1 MGSDEDGG
9 EETYS
14 NSGENEYAI
23 QFWKKCFFC
32 LRLEIKTEDN
42 CRGKGDRPPL
52 AVKVEV
58 SDLCEAMWL
67 HGYLVCSISWEHPL
81 SDDSKAVAWRLSRT
95 GALCSEWFQN
105 GQMKQGCGHTGL
117 QASLL
122 YQICQLCIQCPREA
136 AQQIL
141 LLQSPSH
148 WEKLSA
154 VLLQSGLSFL
164 KLFCIFCHS
173 KIS

>member
-9 EETYS
+9 EEMYS
-14 NSGENEYAI
+14 NSGENEHAI

-67 HGYLVCSISWEHPL
+67 HGYLVCSIS
-81 SDDSKAVAWRLSRT
+81 
-95 GALCSEWFQN
+95 
-105 GQMKQGCGHTGL
+105 
-117 QASLL
+117 
-122 YQICQLCIQCPREA
+122 
-136 AQQIL
+136 
-141 LLQSPSH
+141 
-148 WEKLSA
+148 
-154 VLLQSGLSFL
+154 
-164 KLFCIFCHS
+164 
-173 KIS
+173 